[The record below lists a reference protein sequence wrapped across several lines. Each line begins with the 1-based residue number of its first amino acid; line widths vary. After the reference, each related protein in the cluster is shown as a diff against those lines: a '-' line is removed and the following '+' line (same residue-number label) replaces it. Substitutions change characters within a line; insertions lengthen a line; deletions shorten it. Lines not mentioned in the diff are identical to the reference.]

1 MNVLIDTN
9 IFISREDYKEVPAN
23 LSSLLELFGKNLVK
37 VFIHPLSK
45 EDVKR
50 DRNLQRMQ
58 ISLSKMASYPELVA
72 PPIGRDD
79 TGFVNIAGVSKST
92 REAIDNELLYAVYKD
107 AVNFLITND
116 KEILNKAQKVGLA
129 DRVLSVE
136 EGLEFFSRQFV
147 RYSPTPTPAIKQVP
161 VYNLELSNPIFDG
174 LKKEYPDFR
183 KWWKKICTEGRMAWV
198 FERVDKKL
206 GGILILNQEN
216 EPIDSIPPMAKAKRL
231 KICTFNVTHRGRKL
245 GELFL
250 KVAIRHAIEN
260 NLNEIYLTHY
270 SKPNDQLVNLMEE
283 YGFIRLAKKISGE
296 DVYFKI
302 FDRAIP
308 KEEIENITP
317 VDLNK
322 KYYPAFYDGQRVR
335 KHIIPIRPL
344 YHDRLFIEY
353 RRRIPSIFEGAGEL
367 ITEGNTIKKA
377 YICHTKSKKLN
388 SGDILFFYR
397 SIDRKELTSVCTAEN
412 VFQNIKKYEDGI
424 KLVGNR
430 TVYSKDDLLEILGQG
445 PATIIIFLLHFD
457 LKRYISLNNLQRAG
471 IVRRAPQSVMEI
483 SDEGY
488 RQILKMGG
496 LDERF
501 TIH

>member
-9 IFISREDYKEVPAN
+9 IFISREDYKEVPLS
-23 LSSLLELFGKNLVK
+23 LSSLLELFEKNLVK
-37 VFIHPLSK
+37 IYIHPLSK
-45 EDVKR
+45 EDVRR
-50 DRNLQRMQ
+50 DSDLKRMQ
-58 ISLSKMASYPELVA
+58 ISLSKIAPYPELVS
-72 PPIGRDD
+72 PSISRDD
-79 TGFVNIAGVSKST
+79 NDFINAVGIPRNK
-92 REAIDNELLYAVYKD
+92 REVVDNELLYAVYKD

-116 KEILNKAQKVGLA
+116 KEILSKSQRIGLA

-136 EGLEFFSRQFV
+136 EGLEFFARQFV
-147 RYSPTPTPAIKQVP
+147 RYPPTPTPAIKQVP
-161 VYNLELSNPIFDG
+161 VYNLDLSDPIFDG
-174 LKKEYPDFR
+174 LKKEYPDFN

-216 EPIDSIPPMAKAKRL
+216 EPIDSIPPMPKAKRL

-250 KVAIRHAIEN
+250 KVAIRHALEN
-260 NLNEIYLTHY
+260 NLNETYLTHY
-270 SKPNDQLVNLMEE
+270 TKPNDQLINLIEE
-283 YGFIRLAKKISGE
+283 YGFIKLARKNSGE

-302 FDRAIP
+302 FDTAIP
-308 KEEIENITP
+308 KEEIQSNTP

-322 KYYPAFYDGQRVR
+322 KYYPAFYDGQQVR
-335 KHIIPIRPL
+335 RHIVPIRPL

-377 YICHTKSKKLN
+377 YICRTKSKKLN
-388 SGDILFFYR
+388 PGDILFFYR
-397 SIDRKELTSVCTAEN
+397 SIDRRELTSICTTEN
-412 VFQNIKKYEDGI
+412 VFRNVKKYEDVI

-430 TVYSKDDLLEILGQG
+430 TVYSKDDLLEILSQG

-457 LKRYISLNNLQRAG
+457 LKQYISLNNLQRARV
-471 IVRRAPQSVMEI
+471 VRRAPQSVMEI

-501 TIH
+501 TFH

>member
-9 IFISREDYKEVPAN
+9 IFISREDYKEVPSN
-23 LSSLLELFGKNLVK
+23 LSSLLELFEENLVK
-37 VFIHPLSK
+37 IYIHPLSK

-79 TGFVNIAGVSKST
+79 TDFVNTVGVSKST

-129 DRVLSVE
+129 DRVLNVE
-136 EGLEFFSRQFV
+136 EGLDFFSTQFV
-147 RYSPTPTPAIKQVP
+147 RYFSTPTPAIKRAP
-161 VYNLELSNPIFDG
+161 VYNLDLSDSIFSELR
-174 LKKEYPDFR
+174 KEYPDFSE
-183 KWWKKICTEGRMAWV
+183 WWKKISREGRSAWV
-198 FERVDKKL
+198 FEREDKKL

-216 EPIDSIPPMAKAKRL
+216 EPIDSIPPMPKKKRL

-270 SKPNDQLVNLMEE
+270 SKPNDPLVNLLEE
-283 YGFIRLAKKISGE
+283 YGFTKLARKPNGE
-296 DVYFKI
+296 NVYFKL
-302 FDRAIP
+302 FDKAIP
-308 KEEIENITP
+308 KEEIENTRP
-317 VDLNK
+317 VEFNK
-322 KYYPAFYDGQRVR
+322 RYYPAFYDGQRVK
-335 KHIIPIRPL
+335 KHIIPIRPH
-344 YHDRLFIEY
+344 YHDRLFLEY

-388 SGDILFFYR
+388 SGDILSFYR
-397 SIDRKELTSVCTAEN
+397 STDRKELTSICTTEK
-412 VFQNIKKYEDGI
+412 VFQNVRKYEDVI
-424 KLVGNR
+424 KLVGSR
-430 TVYSKDDLLEILGQG
+430 TVYSKNDLLEILGQG

-501 TIH
+501 TFH

>member
-9 IFISREDYKEVPAN
+9 IFISREDYKEVPLS
-23 LSSLLELFGKNLVK
+23 LSSLLELFEKNLVK
-37 VFIHPLSK
+37 IYIHPLLK
-45 EDVKR
+45 EDVRR
-50 DRNLQRMQ
+50 DSDLKRMQ
-58 ISLSKMASYPELVA
+58 ISLSKMASYPELVS
-72 PPIGRDD
+72 PPMSRDD
-79 TGFVNIAGVSKST
+79 NDFINAVGTPKNK
-92 REAIDNELLYAVYKD
+92 REIVDNELLYAVYKD

-116 KEILNKAQKVGLA
+116 KEILSKAQRIGLA
-129 DRVLSVE
+129 DRALSVE
-136 EGLEFFSRQFV
+136 EGLEFFSRQFI
-147 RYSPTPTPAIKQVP
+147 RYSPAPTPAIKQVP
-161 VYNLELSNPIFDG
+161 VYNLELSDPIFDG
-174 LKKEYPDFR
+174 LKREYPDF
-183 KWWKKICTEGRMAWV
+183 KNWWKKISRDGRTAWV
-198 FERVDKKL
+198 FEREDKKL

-216 EPIDSIPPMAKAKRL
+216 EPIDSIPPMPKAERL
-231 KICTFNVTHRGRKL
+231 KICTFNVTRRGRKL

-250 KVAIRHAIEN
+250 KVAIRHAVEN

-270 SKPNDQLVNLMEE
+270 TKPNDQLVNLLEE
-283 YGFIRLAKKISGE
+283 YGFTKLGRNINGE

-302 FDRAIP
+302 FGKAIA

-317 VDLNK
+317 AELNK

-397 SIDRKELTSVCTAEN
+397 SIDRRELTSICTTEN
-412 VFQNIKKYEDGI
+412 VFQSVKKYEDVI
-424 KLVGNR
+424 KFVGNR
-430 TVYSKDDLLEILGQG
+430 TVYSKDDLLEILDQG

-457 LKRYISLNNLQRAG
+457 LKQYISLNNLQRAG

-483 SDEGY
+483 SDGGY

-501 TIH
+501 AFH

>member
-9 IFISREDYKEVPAN
+9 IFISREDYKEVPPN
-23 LSSLLELFGKNLVK
+23 LSSLLELFEKNLVK
-37 VFIHPLSK
+37 IYIHPLSK
-45 EDVKR
+45 EDVRR
-50 DRNLQRMQ
+50 DSDLKRMQ
-58 ISLSKMASYPELVA
+58 ISLSKMASYPELVS
-72 PPIGRDD
+72 PPISRDD
-79 TGFVNIAGVSKST
+79 NDFINAVGIPKNK
-92 REAIDNELLYAVYKD
+92 REIVDNELLYAVYKD

-116 KEILNKAQKVGLA
+116 KEILSKSQRIGLA

-136 EGLEFFSRQFV
+136 EGLEFFGRQFV
-147 RYSPTPTPAIKQVP
+147 RYFPHQLLQS
-161 VYNLELSNPIFDG
+161 NRSLSIIWIYPIQYLMR
-174 LKKEYPDFR
+174 LKKEYPDF
-183 KWWKKICTEGRMAWV
+183 KNWWKKICREGRMAWV
-198 FERVDKKL
+198 FEREDKKL

-216 EPIDSIPPMAKAKRL
+216 EPIDSIPPMPKAKRL

-270 SKPNDQLVNLMEE
+270 TKPNDQLVNLMEE
-283 YGFIRLAKKISGE
+283 YGFIKLARKINGE

-302 FDRAIP
+302 FDKAIP

-397 SIDRKELTSVCTAEN
+397 SIDRKELTSICTAEN
-412 VFQNIKKYEDGI
+412 VFQNVKKYEDVI

-457 LKRYISLNNLQRAG
+457 LKQYISLHNLQRAG

-483 SDEGY
+483 SDGGY

-501 TIH
+501 TLH